1 MDPFKFVEIAQS
13 LDDYGNYREADLFL
27 DQMLRFS
34 KKRKTWRGNPNARPR
49 TPMNPM
55 PGAKPA
61 PIIPQVAAPVAPQ
74 PVAPVS
80 SAKLVDDISLPRF
93 VKRAPDPNA
102 ANLAR
107 TLYGL
112 DQPIKPDAPQVPAP
126 VTPQFRPD
134 GTPLVPVNP
143 IPVPKATSLE
153 FFQNIGKKAI
163 EEKWTF
169 KQLDSYL
176 DKYNLD
182 RKDEF
187 IKIFNQR
194 NGPNKY
200 QDTLDKLN
208 TPRGPQTTKGPIRA
222 SDIPALTQLT
232 KHLNTKPGQKLLTA
246 IKAAY
251 DKFLNAFNLIKNK
264 IPPAA
269 LKIFSKIKFVFIFLN
284 FVKFFNGLING
295 TLTYKETIE
304 FIAACAAISK
314 EVLVFLGLIPYVGPG
329 LVTAVIAI
337 NFGAADIA
345 QFIGDPESGFN
356 FMGFQITGESAKRR
370 TDKIDFATVDVKTL
384 DPAVQSA
391 LREAIPLI
399 QSGMKS
405 REIISS
411 PEMLQKHPWLKG
423 DDIRFTQFIGA
434 LGQGGFYRHHSGKQN
449 SSQQSNQTQ
458 PTEETQTQPTEET
471 QNQPTEETQNQPVYN
486 NRRQMPKL
494 NNHNDLL
501 YKAYVDTVQS
511 TNITL
516 ENMKNYRDQIISK
529 IQALASN
536 YPNINA
542 QQAITALDNRIR
554 KYSTQATP
562 T

>member
-34 KKRKTWRGNPNARPR
+34 KKRKTWRGNPKARPR

-61 PIIPQVAAPVAPQ
+61 PIIPQVATPVVA

-80 SAKLVDDISLPRF
+80 SANLVDDMPLPRF

-112 DQPIKPDAPQVPAP
+112 DQPIKPAAPQVPAP
-126 VTPQFRPD
+126 VTPQFRAD
-134 GTPLVPVNP
+134 GTPVVSVNP
-143 IPVPKATSLE
+143 IPVPKATPLE
-153 FFQNIGKKAI
+153 FFQNIGKRAI
-163 EEKWTF
+163 EDKWSF
-169 KQLDSYL
+169 KKLDSYL
-176 DKYNLD
+176 DTYYPQ

-187 IKIFNQR
+187 IKMFNER
-194 NGPNKY
+194 NGLNKY
-200 QDTLDKLN
+200 QDTLAKLN
-208 TPRGPQTTKGPIRA
+208 TPKVPTPQTPKGQIGA
-222 SDIPALTQLT
+222 SDIPALDKLTQ
-232 KHLNTKPGQKLLTA
+232 HLNTKPGQKLLTA

-251 DKFLNAFNLIKNK
+251 DKFMVAFNLIKNK

-269 LKIFSKIKFVFIFLN
+269 LKIFSKIKFVFIYLN
-284 FVKFFNGLING
+284 FVKFFNGLLNG

-314 EVLVFLGLIPYVGPG
+314 EVLAYVGMIPIVG
-329 LVTAVIAI
+329 PILVAEVLLI

-345 QFIGDPESGFN
+345 QFAGDPESGFN

-434 LGQGGFYRHHSGKQN
+434 LGQGGFYRYHSGKQN
-449 SSQQSNQTQ
+449 SSQQSNQT
-458 PTEETQTQPTEET
+458 
-471 QNQPTEETQNQPVYN
+471 QPTEETQNQPVYN

-529 IQALASN
+529 IQALSSN

-554 KYSTQATP
+554 KYSTQASP
-562 T
+562 A

>member
-49 TPMNPM
+49 TQMNPM

-61 PIIPQVAAPVAPQ
+61 PIIPQVATPVPQQPVAAPAAPVA
-74 PVAPVS
+74 APVRS
-80 SAKLVDDISLPRF
+80 
-93 VKRAPDPNA
+93 N
-102 ANLAR
+102 
-107 TLYGL
+107 
-112 DQPIKPDAPQVPAP
+112 
-126 VTPQFRPD
+126 
-134 GTPLVPVNP
+134 GTPAVPVNP
-143 IPVPKATSLE
+143 LRVTKNTSLQ
-153 FFQNIGKKAI
+153 FFQNIGKRAI
-163 EEKWTF
+163 NGKWNF
-169 KQLDSYL
+169 KQLDTFLNDNYPE
-176 DKYNLD
+176 

-187 IKIFNQR
+187 IKIFNDR
-194 NGPNKY
+194 NGSNKY

-208 TPRGPQTTKGPIRA
+208 TPRGPQTTKGPIKA
-222 SDIPALTQLT
+222 SDIPALAKLTQ
-232 KHLNTKPGQKLLTA
+232 HLNTKPGQKLLTA

-251 DKFLNAFNLIKNK
+251 DKFMVAFNLVKNK
-264 IPPAA
+264 IPPAV

-284 FVKFFNGLING
+284 FVKFFNGLLNG

-314 EVLVFLGLIPYVGPG
+314 EVLAYLGMIPYIGPG
-329 LVTAVIAI
+329 LVAAVIAI

-345 QFIGDPESGFN
+345 QFIGDPESGFS
-356 FMGFQITGESAKRR
+356 FMGFTITGESAKRR

-434 LGQGGFYRHHSGKQN
+434 LGQGGFYRLHSGKQN

-458 PTEETQTQPTEET
+458 PTEEI
-471 QNQPTEETQNQPVYN
+471 QNQPVYN

-529 IQALASN
+529 IQALSSN

-554 KYSTQATP
+554 KYSNQASP
-562 T
+562 A

>member
-1 MDPFKFVEIAQS
+1 MDPFELVEIAQN
-13 LDDYGNYREADLFL
+13 LDEYGNYREADLFL
-27 DQMLRFS
+27 DQMLRLS
-34 KKRKTWRGNPNARPR
+34 KKRRTWRGNPNARPR
-49 TPMNPM
+49 TQMNPM

-74 PVAPVS
+74 PVA
-80 SAKLVDDISLPRF
+80 
-93 VKRAPDPNA
+93 
-102 ANLAR
+102 
-107 TLYGL
+107 
-112 DQPIKPDAPQVPAP
+112 AP
-126 VTPQFRPD
+126 VRPN
-134 GTPLVPVNP
+134 GTPVVPVNP

-153 FFQNIGKKAI
+153 FFQNIGKRALEDKMS
-163 EEKWTF
+163 F

-176 DKYNLD
+176 DLYHPQ

-187 IKIFNQR
+187 IKIFNER
-194 NGPNKY
+194 NGANKY
-200 QDTLDKLN
+200 QDTLAKLN
-208 TPRGPQTTKGPIRA
+208 TPRGPQTPKGPIRA
-222 SDIPALTQLT
+222 SDIPALAKLTQ
-232 KHLNTKPGQKLLTA
+232 HLNTKPGQKLLTA

-251 DKFLNAFNLIKNK
+251 DKFMVAFNLIKNK

-269 LKIFSKIKFVFIFLN
+269 LKIFSKIKFVFIYLN
-284 FVKFFNGLING
+284 FVKFFNGLLNG

-314 EVLVFLGLIPYVGPG
+314 EVLTLLGMIPFVGPI
-329 LVTAVIAI
+329 LVAEVLLI

-449 SSQQSNQTQ
+449 SKQQSNQT
-458 PTEETQTQPTEET
+458 
-471 QNQPTEETQNQPVYN
+471 QPTEETQNQPVYN

-529 IQALASN
+529 IQALSSN

-554 KYSTQATP
+554 KYSTQASP
-562 T
+562 A

>member
-1 MDPFKFVEIAQS
+1 MDPFKLVEIAQS

-49 TPMNPM
+49 TQMNPM

-61 PIIPQVAAPVAPQ
+61 PIIPQVAAPVVA

-80 SAKLVDDISLPRF
+80 SANLVDDMPLPRF

-112 DQPIKPDAPQVPAP
+112 DQPIKPAAPPAPVPAPVP
-126 VTPQFRPD
+126 VTPQFRAD
-134 GTPLVPVNP
+134 GTPVVPVNP
-143 IPVPKATSLE
+143 IPVPKATPLE

-176 DKYNLD
+176 DKYNPD

-187 IKIFNQR
+187 IKMFNER
-194 NGPNKY
+194 NGLNKY
-200 QDTLDKLN
+200 QDTLAKLN
-208 TPRGPQTTKGPIRA
+208 TPKVPTPQTTKGPIRA
-222 SDIPALTQLT
+222 SDIPALAKLT
-232 KHLNTKPGQKLLTA
+232 EALNTKPGQKLITA

-314 EVLVFLGLIPYVGPG
+314 EVLVFLGLIPIVGPG

-345 QFIGDPESGFN
+345 QFAGDPESGFN

-423 DDIRFTQFIGA
+423 DDIRFTQFIGT

-449 SSQQSNQTQ
+449 SSQQSNQT
-458 PTEETQTQPTEET
+458 
-471 QNQPTEETQNQPVYN
+471 QPTEETQNQPVYN

-529 IQALASN
+529 IQALSSN

-554 KYSTQATP
+554 KYSTQASP
-562 T
+562 A

>member
-1 MDPFKFVEIAQS
+1 MDPFELVEIAQN
-13 LDDYGNYREADLFL
+13 LDEYGNYREADLFL
-27 DQMLRFS
+27 DQMLRLS
-34 KKRKTWRGNPNARPR
+34 KKRRTWRGNPNARPR
-49 TPMNPM
+49 TQMNPM

-74 PVAPVS
+74 PVA
-80 SAKLVDDISLPRF
+80 
-93 VKRAPDPNA
+93 
-102 ANLAR
+102 
-107 TLYGL
+107 
-112 DQPIKPDAPQVPAP
+112 AP
-126 VTPQFRPD
+126 VTPQFRTD
-134 GTPLVPVNP
+134 GTPVVPVNP
-143 IPVPKATSLE
+143 VPVPKATSLE
-153 FFQNIGKKAI
+153 FFQNIGKRAV
-163 EEKWTF
+163 EDKWSF
-169 KQLDSYL
+169 KKLDSYL
-176 DKYNLD
+176 DTYYPQ

-187 IKIFNQR
+187 IKIFNER
-194 NGPNKY
+194 NGANKY

-208 TPRGPQTTKGPIRA
+208 TPRGPQTTKGQIRA

-232 KHLNTKPGQKLLTA
+232 KHLNTKPGQKLITA

-284 FVKFFNGLING
+284 FVKFFNGLLNG

-314 EVLVFLGLIPYVGPG
+314 EVLVFLGLIPIVGPG

-458 PTEETQTQPTEET
+458 PTEETQ
-471 QNQPTEETQNQPVYN
+471 NQPVYN

-554 KYSTQATP
+554 KYSTQASRA
-562 T
+562 